1 MSLEGKLETWLRRFL
16 TRFFYFGFIK
26 MFLNKLFG
34 KDVFDIQAA

>member
-16 TRFFYFGFIK
+16 TRFFYLGFIK
-26 MFLNKLFG
+26 MFLKKLFG